1 MLSGLC
7 GLVKER
13 ATFIGDLW
21 EEGSFLIER
30 PTNFDEK
37 TARKKWKGDA
47 PTIMLEFKERLDE
60 IDDFNPENIESVFK
74 SFLEEKS
81 IGVGSVL
88 PQFRLLLS
96 GKGMGPS
103 MFDIASFLGKKETND
118 RLEIGIKVL
127 ATQNA

>member
-1 MLSGLC
+1 MGHFHVFGTDAGVSFG
-7 GLVKER
+7 
-13 ATFIGDLW
+13 TW
-21 EEGSFLIER
+21 NEGSFLIER
-30 PTNFDEK
+30 PTDYDEK

-47 PTIMLEFKERLDE
+47 PIIMLEFKERLGK
-60 IDDFNPENIESVFK
+60 INDFKPENIEKAFK
-74 SFLEEKS
+74 TFLEEKS

-118 RLEIGIKVL
+118 RLEIGIRVL
-127 ATQNA
+127 TTQNA